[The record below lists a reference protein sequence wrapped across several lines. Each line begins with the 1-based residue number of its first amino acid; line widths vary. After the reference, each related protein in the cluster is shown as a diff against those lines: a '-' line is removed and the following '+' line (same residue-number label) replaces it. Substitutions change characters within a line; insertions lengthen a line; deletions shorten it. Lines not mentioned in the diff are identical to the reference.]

1 MFVFYLKRSDLEEE
15 YDPWRV
21 AAVLQEVSQALVE
34 DDLLLPLRDGGLV
47 LLEVERLGHDGQNML
62 HALLLVERR
71 HRSIAAH
78 VHK

>member
-1 MFVFYLKRSDLEEE
+1 
-15 YDPWRV
+15 
-21 AAVLQEVSQALVE
+21 
-34 DDLLLPLRDGGLV
+34 
-47 LLEVERLGHDGQNML
+47 VERLGHDGQNML